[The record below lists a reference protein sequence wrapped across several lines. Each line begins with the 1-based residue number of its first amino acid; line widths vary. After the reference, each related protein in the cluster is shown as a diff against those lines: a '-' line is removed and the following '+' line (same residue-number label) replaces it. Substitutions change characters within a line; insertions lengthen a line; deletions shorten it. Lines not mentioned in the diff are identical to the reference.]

1 MADENHNQQI
11 ARRVLHVV
19 APAGIG
25 GLERVVQ
32 TLAAGQSAAGS
43 DVHVAVVVSHDDVE
57 SVRRFSAAL
66 TDAGVRVHQLPLS
79 GRAYRRERAAIAWL
93 ARDMQAEVVHTHG
106 YRPDVVDGG
115 VARRVGAAA
124 VTTVHGFTGGS
135 ARNRLYEWLQ
145 TRAFRRFDAV
155 VAVSKP
161 LVRRLVRAGVPENR
175 VHLAVNAWR
184 PFAPLSDRKTARES
198 LGLPAGA
205 FVIGWVGRLSR
216 EKGLDVLLDALP
228 LLHDLPMHL
237 AVLGDGPERAPLDAR
252 VRAAG
257 LEHKV
262 TWCGTVPDASR
273 LFSALDLFALSS
285 RTEGTPMVLL
295 EAMWAR
301 VPIVATNVG
310 GVPDMLG
317 AGEALLVAP
326 ESAAALAAAIRELFD
341 RPADAAARASS
352 AHARLERDAAVGPWV
367 GQYGEIYRSA
377 LANVAAQ

>member
-1 MADENHNQQI
+1 MADEINNQQI

-43 DVHVAVVVSHDDVE
+43 DVHVAVVVSHDDEE
-57 SVRRFSAAL
+57 SLHRFSAAL
-66 TDAGVRVHQLPLS
+66 TEAGVRVHRLLLS
-79 GRAYRRERAAIAWL
+79 GRAYRRERAAIAEL
-93 ARDMQAEVVHTHG
+93 ARGMKAEVVHTHG

-115 VARRVGAAA
+115 IARDIGAAA

-155 VAVSKP
+155 VAVSQP
-161 LVRRLVRAGVPENR
+161 LVRRLVQSGVASNR

-228 LLHDLPMHL
+228 LIDDLPIHL

-273 LFSALDLFALSS
+273 LFSALDLLALSS

-301 VPIVATNVG
+301 VPIVATSVG

-326 ESAAALAAAIRELFD
+326 ESPAALAAAIREVVA
-341 RPADAAARASS
+341 RPTDAVARAAS
-352 AHARLERDAAVGPWV
+352 AHSRLARDAAVGPWV
-367 GQYGEIYRSA
+367 GRYHEIYRSA
-377 LANVAAQ
+377 LARVTAR